1 MILMKDII
9 REGHKTLTTVAKE
22 VQLPLS
28 PADKKTLKDML
39 FFVINSQDEEIAKTY
54 ELRPAVGLAAPQ
66 INISKR
72 MFAMHVSDFDQTL
85 YSFAFVNPKII
96 KKSQEITYIPG
107 GEGCL
112 SVDRATEGLT
122 PRYSEITIESYVY
135 DIASDEVVHITMDL
149 SGYPSVV
156 FQHEYDHLD
165 GIMFTTKL
173 FPQIP
178 NARPLFEI
186 DEELE
191 DN

>member
-1 MILMKDII
+1 MLI
-9 REGHKTLTTVAKE
+9 
-22 VQLPLS
+22 
-28 PADKKTLKDML
+28 ADG
-39 FFVINSQDEEIAKTY
+39 
-54 ELRPAVGLAAPQ
+54 VGLAAPQ

-72 MFAMHVSDFDQTL
+72 MFAMHVTDFDQTL